1 MKNTQDCK
9 KDGRQQTAD
18 GSRKESAFGRLGVPL
33 ASATNCRLPS
43 AVSLPPELIAMEAAL
58 ATATPQMDVAVRE
71 RMKAVALLETC
82 RLTQPELP
90 NLVETIVDAGEQGI
104 TVSLRRYVKMER
116 FQAMVIGIVF
126 GLIVG
131 TIVNLVGL
139 AMIVQFLR

>member
-1 MKNTQDCK
+1 
-9 KDGRQQTAD
+9 
-18 GSRKESAFGRLGVPL
+18 
-33 ASATNCRLPS
+33 
-43 AVSLPPELIAMEAAL
+43 MEATL
-58 ATATPQMDVAVRE
+58 ATATPQMETALRE

-116 FQAMVIGIVF
+116 FQAMVLGIVF

-131 TIVNLVGL
+131 AIVNLVGL
-139 AMIVQFLR
+139 AMIFQYLRH

>member
-1 MKNTQDCK
+1 MQTQAHPPDLL
-9 KDGRQQTAD
+9 
-18 GSRKESAFGRLGVPL
+18 S
-33 ASATNCRLPS
+33 
-43 AVSLPPELIAMEAAL
+43 PELSALEATL
-58 ATATPQMDVAVRE
+58 ATATPRTEVALCE

-116 FQAMVIGIVF
+116 FQAMVIGIVL

-131 TIVNLVGL
+131 AIVNLVGL
-139 AMIVQFLR
+139 AVILPYMK

>member
-1 MKNTQDCK
+1 M
-9 KDGRQQTAD
+9 QT
-18 GSRKESAFGRLGVPL
+18 
-33 ASATNCRLPS
+33 TTLPTT
-43 AVSLPPELIAMEAAL
+43 LPPELSAMEATL
-58 ATATPQMDVAVRE
+58 ATAAPQMETVLRE

-116 FQAMVIGIVF
+116 FQAMVLGIVF

-131 TIVNLVGL
+131 AIVNLVGL
-139 AMIVQFLR
+139 AMILQYLR

>member
-1 MKNTQDCK
+1 
-9 KDGRQQTAD
+9 
-18 GSRKESAFGRLGVPL
+18 
-33 ASATNCRLPS
+33 
-43 AVSLPPELIAMEAAL
+43 MEATL
-58 ATATPQMDVAVRE
+58 ATATPQMETALRE

-116 FQAMVIGIVF
+116 FQAMVLGTVF

-131 TIVNLVGL
+131 AIVNLVGL
-139 AMIVQFLR
+139 AMIFQYLRH

>member
-1 MKNTQDCK
+1 M
-9 KDGRQQTAD
+9 QTLTTLQTD
-18 GSRKESAFGRLGVPL
+18 LSPEL
-33 ASATNCRLPS
+33 S
-43 AVSLPPELIAMEAAL
+43 AVEAVL

-131 TIVNLVGL
+131 AIVNLVGL
-139 AMIVQFLR
+139 AMLLQFLR

>member
-1 MKNTQDCK
+1 
-9 KDGRQQTAD
+9 
-18 GSRKESAFGRLGVPL
+18 
-33 ASATNCRLPS
+33 
-43 AVSLPPELIAMEAAL
+43 MEATL
-58 ATATPQMDVAVRE
+58 ATAAPQMETVLRE

-116 FQAMVIGIVF
+116 FQAMVLGIVF

-131 TIVNLVGL
+131 AIVNLVGL
-139 AMIVQFLR
+139 AMILQYLR

>member
-1 MKNTQDCK
+1 M
-9 KDGRQQTAD
+9 QTALQTD
-18 GSRKESAFGRLGVPL
+18 LS
-33 ASATNCRLPS
+33 
-43 AVSLPPELIAMEAAL
+43 PELYALEASL

-71 RMKAVALLETC
+71 RMKAAALLETC

-116 FQAMVIGIVF
+116 SQAMVIGIVF

>member
-1 MKNTQDCK
+1 MTK
-9 KDGRQQTAD
+9 TAD
-18 GSRKESAFGRLGVPL
+18 GRRQTAADASGVGAPL
-33 ASATNCRLPS
+33 LPS
-43 AVSLPPELIAMEAAL
+43 AVCCLPSDLSPELYGVEAAL

-82 RLTQPELP
+82 RRTQPELP

-116 FQAMVIGIVF
+116 FQAMVLGIVF

-131 TIVNLVGL
+131 AIVNLVGL
-139 AMIVQFLR
+139 TVILRYLK

>member
-1 MKNTQDCK
+1 MQTQTL
-9 KDGRQQTAD
+9 QT
-18 GSRKESAFGRLGVPL
+18 G
-33 ASATNCRLPS
+33 
-43 AVSLPPELIAMEAAL
+43 LPPELSALEAAL
-58 ATATPQMDVAVRE
+58 ATATPQMETAARE

-116 FQAMVIGIVF
+116 FQAMVLGIVF

-131 TIVNLVGL
+131 AIVNLVGL
-139 AMIVQFLR
+139 AMIFQFLR